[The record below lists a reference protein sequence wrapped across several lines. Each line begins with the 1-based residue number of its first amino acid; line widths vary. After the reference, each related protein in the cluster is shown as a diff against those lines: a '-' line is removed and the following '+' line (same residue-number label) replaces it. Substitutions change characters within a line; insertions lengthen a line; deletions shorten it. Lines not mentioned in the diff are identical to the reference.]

1 LLAQNPSPR
10 AGRARAA
17 ASALALVV
25 LASATF
31 AGTARS
37 DTSTDLRG
45 ARAQLDAVTAQ
56 IRAAENERDA
66 IKAEIS
72 RLLGQIDTNRRAVE
86 HQQARIDSGRATIAG
101 LAGQIDHQQAALDVR
116 AAAVYEAGPATA
128 LVLLLDSS
136 SFADFAARLEYVG
149 SVAQS
154 DRDLLTQ
161 LTDRKSEAEARGTA
175 LAANVAA
182 LEATKKRLDQEAS
195 TLGPE
200 LARQL
205 DVIARLAREQAAAQ
219 ALVAELNRQAQ
230 APPPNPSPPPSPPP
244 SGGDVRVLIAQY
256 FSPLGASTVK
266 KALCVAQLESGLNP
280 HAQNPISGA
289 AGVFQFIPS
298 VWPPLSRAAGWGGA
312 SVFDA
317 RANVAVAAWAVGQYG
332 WSMWG
337 ADAQRCGL

>member
-175 LAANVAA
+175 VAANVAA

-244 SGGDVRVLIAQY
+244 SGGDDRVLIAQY

-266 KALCVAQLESGLNP
+266 KALCVAQL
-280 HAQNPISGA
+280 
-289 AGVFQFIPS
+289 
-298 VWPPLSRAAGWGGA
+298 
-312 SVFDA
+312 
-317 RANVAVAAWAVGQYG
+317 
-332 WSMWG
+332 
-337 ADAQRCGL
+337 